1 MSVEKTLQRVDGD
14 LAAGHVALA
23 RQRLTSLIVAFPE
36 SLEVREQLAHVCRL
50 QGDVLQAG
58 RWSYLADERVAD
70 EIEKFEKTTHN
81 LVKRMQALNWSSEPE
96 RATTPVARERLD
108 SLLKQARTQTK
119 DHQLRYATVA
129 DQQWRPPGTLGE
141 RLGTAAA
148 LTIALGVL
156 GLFVIGVIDGI
167 VTVVSWIR

>member
-14 LAAGHVALA
+14 LAAGNAALA

-70 EIEKFEKTTHN
+70 EIEKFEQTTTT
-81 LVKRMQALNWSSEPE
+81 WSSACKP
-96 RATTPVARERLD
+96 
-108 SLLKQARTQTK
+108 
-119 DHQLRYATVA
+119 
-129 DQQWRPPGTLGE
+129 
-141 RLGTAAA
+141 
-148 LTIALGVL
+148 
-156 GLFVIGVIDGI
+156 
-167 VTVVSWIR
+167 